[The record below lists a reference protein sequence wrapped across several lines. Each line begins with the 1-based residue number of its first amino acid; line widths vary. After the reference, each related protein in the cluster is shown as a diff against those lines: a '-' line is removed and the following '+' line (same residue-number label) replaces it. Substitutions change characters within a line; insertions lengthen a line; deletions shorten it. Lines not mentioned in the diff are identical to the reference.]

1 MRVLFATTPQK
12 SVFLYLAPMAWALRT
27 AGHEVRFASQPALT
41 DVITQSGLTAV
52 PVGHPRNLRLSDTDG
67 REEGRAGLP
76 EPYDVFADD
85 ERATWEYL
93 EPGMAG
99 AVRGWHW
106 LTNHPMIGGLV
117 EFARAWQPDL
127 IVWEPFCYAGP
138 IAAKACGAAH
148 ARLLF
153 GVDVFGA
160 SREQYR
166 RRLAEVPGRVD
177 HLGAWLG
184 RYAGMYGAAF
194 SEDMTTGQFTIDQF
208 PASLQVTT
216 GLDVLRTQYIP
227 YGGPAV
233 VPDWLSKPPERPR
246 VAMTLGLT
254 ATEHFN
260 GYTVGVQEALD
271 ALADLDID
279 LVATVAEKA
288 QAELTR
294 IPGNA
299 RIVSYV
305 PWHALAPTCSVVV
318 HHAGAATMAT
328 TSRHP
333 VPQLALHHHYDQ
345 PFLGRK
351 LAGHGAGLDLPTH
364 RATGARIRE
373 SVERLLTEQSFKDRA
388 ADLRDEILG
397 LPSPNAIV
405 PEIEARVAKAVG

>member
-1 MRVLFATTPQK
+1 
-12 SVFLYLAPMAWALRT
+12 
-27 AGHEVRFASQPALT
+27 
-41 DVITQSGLTAV
+41 
-52 PVGHPRNLRLSDTDG
+52 
-67 REEGRAGLP
+67 
-76 EPYDVFADD
+76 
-85 ERATWEYL
+85 
-93 EPGMAG
+93 
-99 AVRGWHW
+99 
-106 LTNHPMIGGLV
+106 
-117 EFARAWQPDL
+117 
-127 IVWEPFCYAGP
+127 
-138 IAAKACGAAH
+138 
-148 ARLLF
+148 
-153 GVDVFGA
+153 
-160 SREQYR
+160 
-166 RRLAEVPGRVD
+166 
-177 HLGAWLG
+177 
-184 RYAGMYGAAF
+184 
-194 SEDMTTGQFTIDQF
+194 MTTGQFTIDQF

-260 GYTVGVQEALD
+260 GYTVSVQEALD